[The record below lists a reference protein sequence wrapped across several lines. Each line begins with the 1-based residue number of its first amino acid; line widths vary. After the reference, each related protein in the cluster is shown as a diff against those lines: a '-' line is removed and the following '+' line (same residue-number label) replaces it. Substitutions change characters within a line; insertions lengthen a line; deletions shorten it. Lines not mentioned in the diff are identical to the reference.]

1 MGESDPRDNPRAV
14 AAAQRVLL
22 ELWTLLGEFREA
34 MTVVGGSAPP
44 LIIETPREDP
54 YVGTTDVDLVVDPL
68 EMPEEAYRTI
78 AEHLLRRGYRQDAAQ
93 PFRWYR
99 EVLIDG
105 APVEVEVDLLAP
117 TTTRRGRRHRTEE
130 LGGEGRARRTEG
142 AELLRERESFMETP
156 LSGVLPDG
164 RNNQVTLRVARP
176 AALLIL
182 KALALAGRDKP
193 KDCYDIDYIL
203 AHAPGGISPIA
214 ADIAAFGSAEP
225 VRKALAQLTAKFQ
238 TVDSY
243 GPQSVAQYRRLTLHT
258 SEADACQ
265 AGAYARVARL
275 LRLVGPATVGE

>member
-78 AEHLLRRGYRQDAAQ
+78 AEHLLRRGYRRDTEQ

-105 APVEVEVDLLAP
+105 EPVDVEVDLLAP
-117 TTTRRGRRHRTEE
+117 TTARKGRKHRTEE

-142 AELLRERESFMETP
+142 AELLREGFMEAP

-164 RNNQVTLRVARP
+164 RNNQLTLRVARP

-193 KDCYDIDYIL
+193 KDSYDIDYLL
-203 AHAPGGISPIA
+203 AHAPGGISSIA
-214 ADIAAFGSAEP
+214 TDIIAFGPVEP
-225 VRKALAQLTAKFQ
+225 VRKALAQLAAKFQ

-243 GPQSVAQYRRLTLHT
+243 GPQSVAHYRRLALHT
-258 SEADACQ
+258 PEADACQ
-265 AGAYARVARL
+265 ASAYARVARL
-275 LRLVGPATVGE
+275 LRLVEPAAV